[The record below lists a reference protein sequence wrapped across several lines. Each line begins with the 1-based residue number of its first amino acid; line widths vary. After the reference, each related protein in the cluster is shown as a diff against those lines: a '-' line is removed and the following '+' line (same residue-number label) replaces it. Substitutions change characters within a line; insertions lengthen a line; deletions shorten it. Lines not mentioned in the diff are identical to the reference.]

1 MKIGKKSGDLHTRIS
16 PEAKEKLDKICQQE
30 HRSQGAQIEYWIS
43 QYDLHDDRIKGSV

>member
-1 MKIGKKSGDLHTRIS
+1 MISKKSGDLHTRIL

-43 QYDLHDDRIKGSV
+43 QFKLNDEKEN